1 MLNDDVFMGLNYMQ
15 MLIISNIK
23 VFFDTDR
30 QYSAFFGFFQ
40 IQHSLAN
47 CHIIIQW
54 TKTYL
59 D

>member
-30 QYSAFFGFFQ
+30 
-40 IQHSLAN
+40 
-47 CHIIIQW
+47 
-54 TKTYL
+54 
-59 D
+59 